1 MPAKKKTAKKPARRK
16 PVPSLDRQVE
26 ALANTLMGDSRLSSF
41 ITGGGACDV
50 AQRALLTL
58 ADERDQARKDLA
70 DARRGREAWFHK
82 AVECYQR
89 AEIAEEKL
97 RKLQAEA
104 TEARPSIPVKPAFAA
119 TREVQPAPTYGLPG
133 DAPTTRFYKE
143 FRG

>member
-1 MPAKKKTAKKPARRK
+1 MPAKKKAAKKPA
-16 PVPSLDRQVE
+16 PSLDRQVE

-82 AVECYQR
+82 AVELECR
-89 AEIAEEKL
+89 VAELENQLSDAQVVRLIVEKHVAAQGEEP
-97 RKLQAEA
+97 R
-104 TEARPSIPVKPAFAA
+104 
-119 TREVQPAPTYGLPG
+119 
-133 DAPTTRFYKE
+133 DAPTTRFSRE

>member
-82 AVECYQR
+82 AVELECR
-89 AEIAEEKL
+89 VEELENQL
-97 RKLQAEA
+97 RMTQSA
-104 TEARPSIPVKPAFAA
+104 TARPSLSVTLAEAPQLAERI
-119 TREVQPAPTYGLPG
+119 PAPTFGLPG
-133 DAPTTRFYKE
+133 DAPTTRFSRE